1 MTIQEKFEISRNSAY
16 TCKTHENSCY
26 MQEVRI
32 NLFPLHLHLKQENR
46 FNKPIRDLIRFS
58 ENIFRHTFELAFR

>member
-1 MTIQEKFEISRNSAY
+1 M
-16 TCKTHENSCY
+16 HD
-26 MQEVRI
+26 VRI

-58 ENIFRHTFELAFR
+58 ENIFRYKLSNLSF